1 MSGPILLVL
10 RLLLILVLYAFLA
23 FAIYTLWKDLRQRVK
38 KPVATP
44 IQPIT
49 LIGGERDGDLNT
61 YQFAVEAITIGRD
74 PMSELYLNDSTI
86 SAQHCKL
93 TYHHGQWWVEDLKST
108 NGTYLN
114 QEFVSEPF
122 VVTDGD
128 SLRCGRLYF
137 TISIAGE
144 LEPR

>member
-10 RLLLILVLYAFLA
+10 RLLLILVLYAFLS

-38 KPVATP
+38 KPVTSP
-44 IQPIT
+44 NQPIT
-49 LIGGERDGDLNT
+49 LIGGETNGDLMT
-61 YQFAVEAITIGRD
+61 YQFVVDAIIIGRD
-74 PMSELYLNDSTI
+74 PVSDLYLNDSTI

-93 TYHHGQWWVEDLKST
+93 TYHHGQWWVEDLQST

-128 SLRCGRLYF
+128 SLRCGRLNF
-137 TISIAGE
+137 TISIAGD
-144 LEPR
+144 LESR